1 MQNDRTP
8 AQKEKRRQEEIS
20 SGENLIIKRHCKSRG
35 DSEFGVER

>member
-20 SGENLIIKRHCKSRG
+20 LGENLIIEDIVKAEVTLNLG
-35 DSEFGVER
+35 